1 MDLSRFSLEGKVA
14 LVTGASRGIGKA
26 TALGFANAGADVVVT
41 SRKLPDLELVAEEI
55 RGLGRKSL
63 PVACHVG
70 RMDQIQELVKA
81 TVAEFGTIDILVND
95 AGTSPVLASSLDL
108 EERAWDVV
116 MNLNLKGLFFLS
128 QAAGRV
134 MKDHGGGKII
144 NVASIDAYR
153 PEYHVGAYSIS
164 KAAVVMVTK
173 VMAVELAQYNI
184 RVNCIAPGAV
194 ETRIYDSH
202 WFDVPEE
209 QMKKEKAAVAQRIPV
224 GHIGQPDEIAGA
236 MIYLASD
243 ASSYMTGETLLIDGG
258 SFLV

>member
-1 MDLSRFSLEGKVA
+1 MDLSRFSLEGKLA

-26 TALGFANAGADVVVT
+26 TALGFANAGANVVVA
-41 SRKLPDLELVAEEI
+41 SRKLPDLEVVAEEI
-55 RGLGRKSL
+55 RKLGVKSL

-70 RMDQIQELVKA
+70 RMDQIQELVET
-81 TVAEFGTIDILVND
+81 TVKEFGTIDILVND
-95 AGTSPVLASSLDL
+95 AGTSPVIASSLDL

-128 QAAGRV
+128 QAVARV

-164 KAAVVMVTK
+164 KAGVVMVTK
-173 VMAVELAQYNI
+173 VMAAELAQYNI
-184 RVNCIAPGAV
+184 RVNCVAPGAV

-202 WFDVPEE
+202 WFNVPEE
-209 QMKKEKAAVAQRIPV
+209 QMKKEKAEVAKRIPV

-243 ASSYMTGETLLIDGG
+243 ASSYMTGETILIDGG
-258 SFLV
+258 SYLV